1 MAVSQTVC
9 LSVCVCVCTEVRVK
23 ISFTV
28 CDVRVMLAD
37 LREASRRVRKLSMV
51 WKTVALPTDLRK

>member
-9 LSVCVCVCTEVRVK
+9 LSVCVCVCTEVWVK

-28 CDVRVMLAD
+28 CDVRVMFAD

-51 WKTVALPTDLRK
+51 WKTVALPTDFRK